1 MTKTRLPVIIA
12 AVMALLLVAA
22 PMAYADTEG
31 GVGGAFK
38 AKNKLPEVTGLVAP
52 DMTPQAE
59 WTTITV
65 TVEDK
70 NKLVDVQEVYVA
82 VFFDLGDTDPDP
94 APDVANT
101 QTCAILT
108 ATRTGPGAWDWTIAP
123 APAPGVST
131 WDINAVGCSAPAD
144 TLSSGT
150 WTFSFKVGK
159 VATEAPGADNWD
171 AYAKAKDTV
180 NYGTTD
186 LFDRDKAMD
195 WWGEIGTPSPASVD
209 WDEVEP
215 GTGFTTDN
223 VNVVGAISINYIAN
237 GDYDQKVKSS
247 DNWSGGTQWAI
258 LDAIDNCAN
267 PNEFA
272 LKADDDDTIAG
283 APQLDT
289 SGVSIDATG
298 TLTVEAG
305 HDEVDNHLWLKL
317 ASIFSQSD
325 AAENKYTGIITYAIV
340 NR

>member
-1 MTKTRLPVIIA
+1 
-12 AVMALLLVAA
+12 MALLLVAA

-38 AKNKLPEVTGLVAP
+38 AKNKLPEVTALVAP

-70 NKLVDVQEVYVA
+70 NKLIDVQEVHVEVFYDAPGTDLIVA
-82 VFFDLGDTDPDP
+82 PV
-94 APDVANT
+94 AANT

-108 ATRTGPGAWDWTIAP
+108 ATRTGPGAWGWTIAP
-123 APAPGVST
+123 APAPDVST
-131 WDINAVGCSAPAD
+131 WDINAGGCSAPAD

-159 VATEAPGADNWD
+159 VATESADPADVADWD
-171 AYAKAKDTV
+171 AYAKARDTV
-180 NYGTTD
+180 GWGSTD
-186 LFDRDKAMD
+186 LYDYNNEMN

-209 WDEVEP
+209 WGEVEP
-215 GTGFTTDN
+215 DTGFTTDN
-223 VNVVGAISINYIAN
+223 VNVVGAISIKYIAN

-258 LDAIDNCAN
+258 LDTAGTCAN

-289 SGVSIDATG
+289 SGVSIDNTG
-298 TLTVEAG
+298 ALTPETG
-305 HDEVDNHLWLKL
+305 NTELDNHLWLKL